1 MNFIKLMT
9 AFDVNGNSIVELI
22 EFVEL
27 IENAMGGAEAK
38 ELYNPSPP
46 KRQRWSGG
54 LQQAKKAPPSVQDA
68 APKVETLNLV
78 DTVNPKDRVDA

>member
-1 MNFIKLMT
+1 LKEAAKEYNLPGMNFIKLMT

-54 LQQAKKAPPSVQDA
+54 L
-68 APKVETLNLV
+68 
-78 DTVNPKDRVDA
+78 